1 MRPNLNATICAI
13 LVSSLLPL
21 RLIGQ
26 RPVTHPPIIPDS
38 VTVIP
43 GARYG
48 KGGFVKFFAGTGHRD
63 LWTVPLK
70 VEVLDLATF
79 AGGLTPLRLGGGMTT
94 RTLHVQGNDGKRYVC
109 RSVDKYAGQ
118 GLAEELRGTLY
129 EAILQD
135 QISSFHPSGALVLPP
150 LLESVGVLH
159 AEAVMRVLPD
169 DPQLAEFGELLAGEL
184 VLVEERPDEGPDETP
199 GFAGSRRIVNTS
211 DFLDELEDDPRNR
224 LDSRGYLTARLIDL
238 LVGDRDKSVNNW
250 WWARFEQDG
259 AYLWRPI
266 PRDRDQAF
274 IQLDGAAKVPLRLY
288 EPRLV
293 RFSQD
298 VPNVTGLTRSAWDID
313 RPLLVG
319 LEKPV
324 WDSVVTAVQQRL
336 TDSVISAAV
345 ERMPPEHVRL
355 FSDRM
360 AEQLK
365 TRRDRLHE
373 AADQFYRI
381 VVRYAD
387 VHATDVSE
395 RAVLDWTDDDHVSIT
410 VRTLSP
416 GNEHGDGSVYWA
428 RTFDRR
434 ETREIR
440 LYLHGGDDRV
450 VLRGSG
456 TNNMKVRIVGGG
468 GADELVDSS
477 AAAGRDTYFY
487 DTGDQTK
494 LDPVSRVALIRRDA
508 PHPQSWGETGP
519 LTPDWGAKWEPR
531 PALPFTSDLGILL
544 YVGAARTGYGF
555 LKQPHGSFLK
565 LGAGYAPRDTKFV
578 ADLGYDV
585 PSLFSGVGAS
595 FILGYSGI
603 ETLKFYGFGNDTEA
617 TEPRSYYKVHRG
629 RLLVEPMLRTSLGN
643 LELDLGVRFEASY
656 TDTLPDEPNLISS
669 VRPYGVGRFLQAG
682 AVAAVTFDSR
692 DRAAAATHGVFLQG
706 GARVYPG
713 VLDADSGA
721 FGSAFARALTFV
733 SFSQSGNQ
741 TLALGVRGERVWGRF
756 PYYESAFLGGARR
769 LRGFPQ
775 ERFAGDASL
784 YGSAEFRV
792 LLGHLGFLVPWE
804 FGLFAFTDA
813 GRVFVSGESPGGW
826 HASFGGGLWGAPL
839 YRRFTGS
846 ITIAR
851 SVEGTAV
858 YFGSGFG
865 F

>member
-1 MRPNLNATICAI
+1 MRPKLSAPICAV
-13 LVSSLLPL
+13 LVCSLAPL
-21 RLIGQ
+21 DLVCQ
-26 RPVTHPPIIPDS
+26 QPTAHPPAVPDS
-38 VTVIP
+38 VTVVA
-43 GARYG
+43 GARYA
-48 KGGFVKFFAGTGHRD
+48 KSGFVKFFAGAGHRD
-63 LWTVPLK
+63 LWTVPIK
-70 VEVLDLATF
+70 VEVVDLATF
-79 AGGLTPLRLGGGMTT
+79 GGGLTPLRLGGGMTT
-94 RTLHVQGNDGKRYVC
+94 LTLHAQGNDGKRYVC
-109 RSVDKYAGQ
+109 RSVDKYAAQ
-118 GLAEELRGTLY
+118 GIAEELRGTIY

-159 AEAVMRVLPD
+159 VDPVMRVLPD
-169 DPQLAEFGELLAGEL
+169 DPRLAEFGDLLGGEL
-184 VLVEERPDEGPDETP
+184 VLIEERPDEGEDDTP

-211 DFLDELEDDPRNR
+211 DFLDELENDPRNR

-250 WWARFEQDG
+250 WWARFNRGDE
-259 AYLWRPI
+259 YKWRAI

-298 VPNVTGLTRSAWDID
+298 VPNVTGVTRSAWDID
-313 RPLLVG
+313 RPLLVEI
-319 LEKPV
+319 EKPI
-324 WDSVVTAVQQRL
+324 WDSIVTAVQQRL
-336 TDSVISAAV
+336 TDSVILTAV
-345 ERMPPEHVRL
+345 ERMPPEHMRL
-355 FSDRM
+355 FGERM
-360 AEQLK
+360 TEQLK

-381 VVRYAD
+381 VARYAD
-387 VHATDVSE
+387 VHTTDASE
-395 RAVLDWTDDDHVSIT
+395 RAVLDWIDDDRVSIT
-410 VRTLSP
+410 VYTLSP
-416 GNEHGDGSVYWA
+416 DSEQGDESIYWA

-434 ETREIR
+434 ETKEIR

-450 VLRGSG
+450 VLRGDGANSI
-456 TNNMKVRIVGGG
+456 KLRIVGGG
-468 GADELVDSS
+468 GADDLVDSS
-477 AAAGRDTYFY
+477 TVGGRNIYLY
-487 DTGDQTK
+487 DAGDQTS
-494 LDPVSRVALIRRDA
+494 LDPESGVRLVRRDA

-519 LTPDWGAKWEPR
+519 LSPDWGSKWLPR
-531 PALPFTSDLGILL
+531 PAFPYTSDLGILI
-544 YVGAARTGYGF
+544 YAGATRTGYGF
-555 LKQPHGSFLK
+555 LEEPYGNFLK

-585 PSLFSGVGAS
+585 RDLFSGVGAS
-595 FILGYSGI
+595 FTLGYSGI

-629 RLLVEPMLRTSLGN
+629 RLLVEPMVTTSWGN
-643 LELDLGVRFEASY
+643 VKLDLGARFEASQ
-656 TDTLPDEPNLISS
+656 TDTTPDQPSFISS
-669 VRPYGVGRFLQAG
+669 TRPYGDGRFLQAG
-682 AVAAVTFDSR
+682 AVAAVTLDTR
-692 DRAAAATHGVFLQG
+692 DRPAAATRGVFLQG
-706 GARVYPG
+706 GARIYPA

-721 FGSAFARALTFV
+721 FGGVYARALTFL
-733 SFSQSGNQ
+733 SFSESGAQ
-741 TLALGVRGERVWGRF
+741 TLALGIRGEKVWGVF
-756 PYYESAFLGGARR
+756 PYYEAAFLGGARR

-784 YGSAEFRV
+784 YGSAEFRL
-792 LLGHLGFLVPWE
+792 LLGHLGLLVPWE
-804 FGLFAFTDA
+804 FGVFAFTDA
-813 GRVFVSGESPGGW
+813 GRVFVSGDSPEGW

-851 SVEGTAV
+851 SPEGTAF